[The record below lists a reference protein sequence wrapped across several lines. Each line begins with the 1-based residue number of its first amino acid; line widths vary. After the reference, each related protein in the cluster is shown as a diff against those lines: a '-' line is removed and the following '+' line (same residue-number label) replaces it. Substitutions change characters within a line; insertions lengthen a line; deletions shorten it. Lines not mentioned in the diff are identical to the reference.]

1 MAKSNPKW
9 WKYNY
14 YIFGANSFLL
24 YFFLVKL
31 FHRPVS
37 RIAYTEAL
45 AFSQKS
51 FGRKTGQQRQ
61 LIMEFLKMNYQKV
74 KEKVIL
80 HSIIVFLQ
88 QPSGGNSVTST
99 PILRSVEPLVFWL
112 SY

>member
-9 WKYNY
+9 LNIII
-14 YIFGANSFLL
+14 IFAEHILFIN
-24 YFFLVKL
+24 FFLVKL
-31 FHRPVS
+31 FHWPVS

-45 AFSQKS
+45 AFPQKC
-51 FGRKTGQQRQ
+51 FGRNTEQQGQ

-88 QPSGGNSVTST
+88 QPSGGNSEKDT
-99 PILRSVEPLVFWL
+99 PVFAVSVKR
-112 SY
+112 